1 MVSRPFLLQH
11 MTTTALKIT
20 AASDEHQVHKKSA
33 CRRGSCIEVKYLN
46 PTHHHLLRLQQ
57 CHPVAWPHAADSRV
71 AVDLRP
77 GKTQLIS
84 KNTPPKKAQ
93 KKTSSAEEDLAKA
106 REATEQMNS
115 VFMVI

>member
-1 MVSRPFLLQH
+1 MQTQRAQRFPMVSRPFLLQH

-20 AASDEHQVHKKSA
+20 AASDEHQVHKNSA

-93 KKTSSAEEDLAKA
+93 KKTTSCKEP
-106 REATEQMNS
+106 N
-115 VFMVI
+115 